1 VAAEPTA
8 EASFLASPGKIAWN
22 IYLMLDHRQADPAST
37 PIVMKPSLDA
47 ESHFLYSGS
56 MEHNHAT
63 HAFAALGH
71 PGRLAV
77 FRLLMRF
84 APQGVRPTE
93 MAEALGLK
101 QNTLSHHLADLT
113 ASGLVAVTR
122 VGRSLYYAV
131 DLDAAEGLIGY
142 LALDVGRARPDLL
155 APLRSSKKDT
165 APMPSPLHDTDF
177 DVLFICSGNSARSIF
192 AEALLRDLGQGKFQS
207 FSAGT
212 RPNSELNPFA
222 LEILQR
228 NGHDTAS
235 LRSKHI
241 SEFQQPGAILMDF
254 VFTVCDTAA
263 AEECPPWPGQPITG
277 HWGLPDPVKA
287 TGTDAEKAL
296 IFAQTYAALRR
307 RITAFVELPFES
319 LSRMSLQSSVDAIG
333 IDKGLAL

>member
-1 VAAEPTA
+1 
-8 EASFLASPGKIAWN
+8 
-22 IYLMLDHRQADPAST
+22 
-37 PIVMKPSLDA
+37 
-47 ESHFLYSGS
+47 
-56 MEHNHAT
+56 MEHNLAA
-63 HAFAALGH
+63 HAFATLGH

-93 MAEALGLK
+93 IAQALGLK

-113 ASGLVAVTR
+113 ASGLVQVTR
-122 VGRSLYYAV
+122 TGRSLYYTV
-131 DLDAAEGLIGY
+131 DLDATEGLIGY

-155 APLRSSKKDT
+155 APLLSARKD
-165 APMPSPLHDTDF
+165 AAMQPNLPDTDF

-192 AEALLRDLGQGKFQS
+192 AEALLRDLGQGKFQA

-212 RPNSELNPFA
+212 RPGTALNPFA
-222 LEILQR
+222 LDILRR
-228 NGHDTAS
+228 NGHDITG
-235 LRSKHI
+235 LRSKHV
-241 SEFQQPGAILMDF
+241 SEFQQPGSIVMDF

-296 IFAQTYAALRR
+296 VFAQTYAALRR
-307 RITAFVELPFES
+307 RIMAFVALPFEQ
-319 LSRMSLQSSVDAIG
+319 LNRLSLQSRVDAIG
-333 IDKGLAL
+333 TDAQAGA

>member
-1 VAAEPTA
+1 
-8 EASFLASPGKIAWN
+8 
-22 IYLMLDHRQADPAST
+22 
-37 PIVMKPSLDA
+37 
-47 ESHFLYSGS
+47 
-56 MEHNHAT
+56 MEHDRASDSFAT
-63 HAFAALGH
+63 LGH

-93 MAEALGLK
+93 IAEALGLK
-101 QNTLSHHLADLT
+101 PNTLSHHLADLA
-113 ASGLVAVTR
+113 ASGLVR
-122 VGRSLYYAV
+122 VERHGRSLYYAV

-155 APLRSSKKDT
+155 APLLLAQKDT
-165 APMPSPLHDTDF
+165 AHMDPKTPDTDF

-192 AEALLRDLGQGKFQS
+192 AEALLRDLGRGKFQA

-212 RPNSELNPFA
+212 RPNTELNPFA
-222 LEILQR
+222 LEILKR
-228 NGHDTAS
+228 NGHDTAG

-241 SEFQQPGAILMDF
+241 SEFQKPDSPVMDF

-296 IFAQTYAALRR
+296 VFAQTYAALRR
-307 RITAFVELPFES
+307 RITAFVELPFAS
-319 LSRMSLQSSVDAIG
+319 LNRLSLQSRVDAIG
-333 IDKGLAL
+333 TDSDAKA

>member
-1 VAAEPTA
+1 MEQNRAA
-8 EASFLASPGKIAWN
+8 
-22 IYLMLDHRQADPAST
+22 
-37 PIVMKPSLDA
+37 
-47 ESHFLYSGS
+47 
-56 MEHNHAT
+56 
-63 HAFAALGH
+63 HAFATLGH

-93 MAEALGLK
+93 IAAALDLK
-101 QNTLSHHLADLT
+101 PNTLSHHLADLT
-113 ASGLVAVTR
+113 ASGLVGATR
-122 VGRSLYYAV
+122 QGRSLYYAV
-131 DLDAAEGLIGY
+131 DLDTTEGLIGY

-155 APLRSSKKDT
+155 APLLAPRKD
-165 APMPSPLHDTDF
+165 AAMRDTDF

-192 AEALLRDLGQGKFQS
+192 AEALLRDLGKGRFQA

-212 RPNSELNPFA
+212 RPGSALNPFA
-222 LEILQR
+222 LEVLRR
-228 NGHDTAS
+228 NGHDIAG

-241 SEFQQPGAILMDF
+241 SEFQQPGSIVMDF

-296 IFAQTYAALRR
+296 VFAQTYAALRR
-307 RITAFVELPFES
+307 RIMAFVALPFDS
-319 LSRMSLQSSVDAIG
+319 LSRLSLQSSVDAIG
-333 IDKGLAL
+333 TDTQTRA